1 MSCRDLFRY
10 AQTTQSCWRDRN
22 RGRLILFLADARCGL
37 WPRRLA
43 PFAIFS
49 QRLTATA
56 DQGLRLRLC
65 LPTPVRSIPGGRL
78 RRIRHAPLVRVSL
91 GLYKENRS
99 RGEEVRDGG
108 RTYAISFD
116 LMPTAPGI
124 LGLDQASEA
133 PLSFPASDSTT
144 STSTCSI

>member
-1 MSCRDLFRY
+1 MFTISFDLMPTSY
-10 AQTTQSCWRDRN
+10 S
-22 RGRLILFLADARCGL
+22 
-37 WPRRLA
+37 
-43 PFAIFS
+43 AI
-49 QRLTATA
+49 
-56 DQGLRLRLC
+56 
-65 LPTPVRSIPGGRL
+65 
-78 RRIRHAPLVRVSL
+78 
-91 GLYKENRS
+91 GLYRAAASFIVFLRPCAAYLGQASPNSACPSSE

-108 RTYAISFD
+108 RLFTISFD